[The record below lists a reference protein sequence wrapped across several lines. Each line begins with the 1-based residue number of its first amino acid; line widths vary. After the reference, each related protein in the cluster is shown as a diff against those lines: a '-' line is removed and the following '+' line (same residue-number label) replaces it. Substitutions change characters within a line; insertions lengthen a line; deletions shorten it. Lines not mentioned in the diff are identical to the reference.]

1 MSLLVFN
8 ATFINSLKRN
18 SIPRILIFLLTFLP
32 LAQNIFAQQP
42 EAWVDESNKHS
53 MVVLEALAKHY
64 PEYGSDLGLE
74 QFDEDIRDITTGFT
88 ERYITDV
95 KKASDYLQSQL
106 EVTKEGPV
114 NQDLQILLKSVNGN
128 ITEMELNDQYL
139 LPYYNM
145 SSQLYSGIR
154 SLLEDRIPEE
164 RRNAAAVRLSK
175 YVGSHPDYRPITELA
190 REYMLAQWENSD
202 RIAPFKEEVERDLT
216 TSKQYI
222 EEIGDLFQKYEI
234 EDYNND
240 YAKLV
245 KQIDLYNEFI
255 RNEILPKAR
264 TDFKLPKEIY
274 ELQLKEYGVD
284 MPVEELKRRAA
295 VAFKELQTQ
304 MQVLANQIASKNNYP
319 SSDYR
324 DVIRSLKET
333 QLDSASILLFYQQT
347 IKDIEEIIRQQ
358 QILTLPDRDMVIRLA
373 TPAESAAAPAPFMS
387 PPRLIGNTGEYGEF
401 VLPLKATGGA
411 EGTALKIDDFTH
423 EAAAWPLTAH
433 EGRPGHELQYT
444 SIIEKGVSQAR
455 IIFAMNSVNVEG
467 WALYTE
473 EIVQPYLPLEGQFMT
488 LWSRLVRS
496 GRAFLDPGLNLGL
509 ITTEEARYILSHEI
523 VLSEALVRSE
533 LERYRF
539 RAPGQATSYFNGY
552 LRLMELRAE
561 TEMLLGEKFDQLAFH
576 DFILSQGL
584 LPPSLIRE
592 AVLSEF
598 VPTQEK

>member
-1 MSLLVFN
+1 MTN
-8 ATFINSLKRN
+8 
-18 SIPRILIFLLTFLP
+18 
-32 LAQNIFAQQP
+32 
-42 EAWVDESNKHS
+42 
-53 MVVLEALAKHY
+53 
-64 PEYGSDLGLE
+64 
-74 QFDEDIRDITTGFT
+74 
-88 ERYITDV
+88 
-95 KKASDYLQSQL
+95 
-106 EVTKEGPV
+106 EGPV
-114 NQDLQILLKSVNGN
+114 KQDLQILLKSVNSN
-128 ITEMELNDQYL
+128 VTEMELNDQYL
-139 LPYYNM
+139 LPYYNV
-145 SSQLYSGIR
+145 SGQLYSGIR
-154 SLLEDRIPEE
+154 SLLEDRIPAE
-164 RRNAAAVRLSK
+164 RRKAALVRLSK
-175 YVGSHPDYRPITELA
+175 YTGSHPGYRPVTELA
-190 REYMLAQWENSD
+190 REYLTAQWKDSE

-222 EEIGDLFQKYEI
+222 DEIGELFKKYEF
-234 EDYNND
+234 EDYEND
-240 YAKLV
+240 YQKLV
-245 KQIDLYNEFI
+245 EQINLYNEFI
-255 RNEILPKAR
+255 EKEILPKAR

-274 ELQLKEYGVD
+274 EFQLQEFGVD
-284 MPVEELKRRAA
+284 MPVDELRKRAM

-304 MQVLANQIASKNNYP
+304 MQVLANQIAIKNNYP

-324 DVIRSLKET
+324 DVIRSLKEN
-333 QLDSASILLFYQQT
+333 QLDSASILPFYQQT
-347 IKDIEEIIRQQ
+347 IKDIEEIISREKL
-358 QILTLPDRDMVIRLA
+358 LTLPDRDMVIRLA

-411 EGTALKIDDFTH
+411 EGTTLKIDDFTH

-496 GRAFLDPGLNLGL
+496 GRAFLDPGLNMGL

-561 TEMLLGEKFDQLAFH
+561 TEMLLGEHFNQMAFH

-584 LPPSLIRE
+584 LPPTLIRD
-592 AVLSEF
+592 AVLGEF

>member
-1 MSLLVFN
+1 MLANHLQ
-8 ATFINSLKRN
+8 N
-18 SIPRILIFLLTFLP
+18 SIKTFKFNPIRGICLGILIITSLTQNTY
-32 LAQNIFAQQP
+32 AQHS
-42 EAWVDESNKHS
+42 EAWVEESNQHS
-53 MVVLEALAKHY
+53 VVVLEALATHF

-74 QFDEDIRDITTGFT
+74 QFDEEIRDITPGFRD
-88 ERYITDV
+88 RYIADL
-95 KKASDYLQSQL
+95 KKAVDYLESQL
-106 EVTKEGPV
+106 EMTNEGPV
-114 NQDLQILLKSVNGN
+114 KQDLQILLKSVNSN
-128 ITEMELNDQYL
+128 VTEMELNDQYL
-139 LPYYNM
+139 LPYYNV
-145 SSQLYSGIR
+145 SGQLYSGIR
-154 SLLEDRIPEE
+154 SLLEDRIPAE
-164 RRNAAAVRLSK
+164 RRKAAIVRLSK
-175 YVGSHPDYRPITELA
+175 YTGSHPGYRPVTELA
-190 REYMLAQWENSD
+190 REYITAQWKDSE

-222 EEIGDLFQKYEI
+222 DEIGELFKKYEF
-234 EDYNND
+234 EDYEND
-240 YAKLV
+240 YQKLV
-245 KQIDLYNEFI
+245 DQINLYNEFI
-255 RNEILPKAR
+255 EKEILPKAR

-274 ELQLKEYGVD
+274 EFQLQEFGVD
-284 MPVEELKRRAA
+284 MPVNELRKRAM

-304 MQVLANQIASKNNYP
+304 MQVLANQIAIKNNYP

-324 DVIRSLKET
+324 DVIRSLKEN
-333 QLDSASILLFYQQT
+333 QLDSASILPFYQQT
-347 IKDIEEIIRQQ
+347 IKDIEEIISREKL
-358 QILTLPDRDMVIRLA
+358 LTLPDRDMVIRLA

-411 EGTALKIDDFTH
+411 GGTSLKIDDFTH
-423 EAAAWPLTAH
+423 KAAAWPLTAH

-496 GRAFLDPGLNLGL
+496 GRAFLDPGLNMGL

-561 TEMLLGEKFDQLAFH
+561 TEMLLGENFNQMAFH

-584 LPPSLIRE
+584 LPPTLIRD
-592 AVLSEF
+592 AVLGEF